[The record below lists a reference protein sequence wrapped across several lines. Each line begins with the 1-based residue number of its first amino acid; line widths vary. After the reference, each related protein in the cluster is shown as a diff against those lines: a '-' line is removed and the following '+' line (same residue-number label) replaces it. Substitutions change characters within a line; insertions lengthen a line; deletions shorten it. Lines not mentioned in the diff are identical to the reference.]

1 MSKPQTLEG
10 YSERVTRD
18 CERVLVTLLR
28 NLGPHRE
35 SLVLVGGLTP
45 RYLVSERPPVVPQ
58 HAGTLDID
66 VVIDLV
72 ILEDAEAYRTLE
84 DNLKKIGFERGEND
98 KGQKVNWRW
107 KVRMEDGTTILL
119 ELLADHPSV
128 KGGRVQ
134 PIPDEGQISAL
145 NVPHSSI
152 VFDHYDTA
160 QVTAELL
167 GDNGVATETIRH
179 ANIVSFTCLKAI
191 AYNDRQE
198 RKDAHDLIYC
208 LEHVSQTSVEVA
220 AVFREAL
227 NGKHQKVIGDSLA
240 LLRNRFA
247 TDGNAEGYIKDGPVA
262 VAKFEL
268 GEEEDSREARA
279 LRQRQAA
286 DVIETLL
293 KFIEEPAEPRSTP
306 SSVRE

>member
-1 MSKPQTLEG
+1 MPKPSTLEG
-10 YSERVTRD
+10 YSEQVTRD

-45 RYLVSERPPVVPQ
+45 RYLVPERPPVVPQ

-72 ILEDAEAYRTLE
+72 ILEDTEAYRTLE
-84 DNLKKIGFERGEND
+84 ENLKKIHFERGEND

-107 KVRMEDGTTILL
+107 KVRMEDGATIVL
-119 ELLADHPSV
+119 ELLADHPSMR
-128 KGGRVQ
+128 GGRAQ

-145 NVPHSSI
+145 NIPHSSI
-152 VFDHYDTA
+152 VFDLYDTA
-160 QVTAELL
+160 EVTAELL
-167 GDNGVATETIRH
+167 GGNGLATETIKH

-191 AYNDRQE
+191 AYDDRQE
-198 RKDAHDLIYC
+198 RKDAHDLVYC
-208 LEHVSQTSVEVA
+208 LEHVPQNLTEVA
-220 AVFREAL
+220 TMFRDHM
-227 NGKHQKVIGDSLA
+227 NGNHRDVLRHSLE
-240 LLRNRFA
+240 LLRSRFA
-247 TDGNAEGYIKDGPVA
+247 TVGNVEGYLKDGPVA

-268 GEEEDSREARA
+268 GEDDEAREARA
-279 LRQRQAA
+279 LRQRQAS

-293 KFIEEPAEPRSTP
+293 GGIGFTE
-306 SSVRE
+306 